1 MKDKKNSFAYRLPP
15 AISRLSSPNLKLTVQ
30 LASGDDNAPS
40 RAKIRR
46 WIRAALETNAEITV
60 RFVDEAEAQQLN
72 RNYRAQD
79 RPTNVLSFLYEPGPP
94 LAGDIALCFPLAQKE
109 ANELAITVDA
119 RIAHLLVHATLHL
132 QGYDHKSESDARVM
146 EALESK
152 IVTSLRFADPYPNE
166 TDPVSR
172 FSPESSILS
181 PWSSA
186 L

>member
-1 MKDKKNSFAYRLPP
+1 VRSEE
-15 AISRLSSPNLKLTVQ
+15 SNLRLTVQ
-30 LASGDDNAPS
+30 FAKRDEAAPS
-40 RAKIRR
+40 RGKIKR
-46 WIRAALETNAEITV
+46 WIAAALKTDAEITV

-166 TDPVSR
+166 TDLVSR